1 LLYCFKQAGKGDFET
16 LEKKVLEW
24 GEPTVPS
31 GKQVKWD
38 CSLGVLSTAYSSTNK
53 TNICAH

>member
-1 LLYCFKQAGKGDFET
+1 LLYGFNQAGKGDFET

-31 GKQVKWD
+31 GKQVNEMT
-38 CSLGVLSTAYSSTNK
+38 V
-53 TNICAH
+53 